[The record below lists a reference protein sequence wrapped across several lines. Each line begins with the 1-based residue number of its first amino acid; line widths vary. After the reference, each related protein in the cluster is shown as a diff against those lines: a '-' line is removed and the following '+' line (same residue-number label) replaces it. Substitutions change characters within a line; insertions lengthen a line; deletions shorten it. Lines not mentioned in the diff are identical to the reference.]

1 MTHDKRFL
9 VKEIDRNEKT
19 NLIKFSEYYC
29 EYIEGNEK
37 SLLARIYGLF
47 SLKLPQI
54 SKVYFIIM

>member
-9 VKEIDRNEKT
+9 VKEIDSFEKNT
-19 NLIKFSEYYC
+19 LIKFSEYYS

-47 SLKLPQI
+47 SLKLP
-54 SKVYFIIM
+54 